1 MGLQSTV
8 TIVRAGRCKAFL
20 FVAVDRLE
28 PNRRFALVLRC
39 LAVAP
44 GYRCDFAGRAK
55 WGKYRRH
62 RNADGAPAG
71 VRAGG
76 IARHPSTSL
85 MLCLAAVAVL
95 AAVARWELIVTRGA
109 FSTSAVFGV
118 GCGLL
123 AMIDTVT
130 LITRKLTL

>member
-1 MGLQSTV
+1 MNQTDVLPSSCVALLWRLDTV
-8 TIVRAGRCKAFL
+8 ATSPAEQNGGSIVGTAMLTALLLAFAP
-20 FVAVDRLE
+20 VAL
-28 PNRRFALVLRC
+28 L
-39 LAVAP
+39 
-44 GYRCDFAGRAK
+44 
-55 WGKYRRH
+55 
-62 RNADGAPAG
+62 
-71 VRAGG
+71 GG
-76 IARHPSTSL
+76 PSTSL